1 MSNVNLTATA
11 ATTTYNVSLEQLA
24 ALIAE
29 NLMVPVECLTVRYK
43 LARGALSNAPFF
55 DSQYVAGIEVIVDNV
70 AKEKLEATKR
80 CAQQGLPG

>member
-43 LARGALSNAPFF
+43 LESSNYDGPFF
-55 DSQYVAGIEVIVDNV
+55 DSQHVAGIEVIVDNV
-70 AKEKLEATKR
+70 AKEMLEATKR

>member
-1 MSNVNLTATA
+1 MSNVNLAATA
-11 ATTTYNVSLEQLA
+11 ATTTYNVSLEQMA

-43 LARGALSNAPFF
+43 LASGDCDGPGFA
-55 DSQYVAGIEVIVDNV
+55 SQHVSGIEVIVDNV

-80 CAQQGLPG
+80 RAQQGFPG

>member
-43 LARGALSNAPFF
+43 LARGAYDGPFL
-55 DSQYVAGIEVIVDNV
+55 DSQHVAGIEVIVDNV
-70 AKEKLEATKR
+70 AKHRMAGR
-80 CAQQGLPG
+80 GGRGNSG

>member
-43 LARGALSNAPFF
+43 LARGAY
-55 DSQYVAGIEVIVDNV
+55 DGQHVAGIEVIVDNV

>member
-29 NLMVPVECLTVRYK
+29 NLMVPVE
-43 LARGALSNAPFF
+43 
-55 DSQYVAGIEVIVDNV
+55 
-70 AKEKLEATKR
+70 
-80 CAQQGLPG
+80 